1 MISWK
6 GEAFFRSTL
15 LAYQFD
21 MIEFHAFM
29 DNNVLSAFILY
40 FVTAKNIRNYIIF
53 FAFTLMLLQ
62 ESNCFRK
69 QSIAGKTEENTDSP
83 AN

>member
-21 MIEFHAFM
+21 IIEFHAFM

-40 FVTAKNIRNYIIF
+40 FVVYF
-53 FAFTLMLLQ
+53 SLPSTLEITQDFDVIAIKQLL
-62 ESNCFRK
+62 
-69 QSIAGKTEENTDSP
+69 
-83 AN
+83 

>member
-40 FVTAKNIRNYIIF
+40 FVVHLSLPRTLEIT
-53 FAFTLMLLQ
+53 FTFMLLQ